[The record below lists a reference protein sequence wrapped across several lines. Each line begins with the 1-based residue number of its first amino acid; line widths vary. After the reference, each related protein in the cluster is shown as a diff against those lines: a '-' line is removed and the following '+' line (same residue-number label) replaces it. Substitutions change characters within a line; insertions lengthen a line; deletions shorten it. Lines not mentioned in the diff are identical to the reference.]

1 MPLPSGTRLGPYEVQ
16 SFIGAG
22 GMGVVYRARDT
33 RLGREV
39 AVKVLPP
46 AFARDADR
54 LARFEREAR
63 AVAAINHPN
72 IVSVYDIGSA
82 DIVDP
87 DQGPVRAA
95 YLITELLDGETLRDR
110 LAQGPL
116 SARKSA
122 DVAMQVARGLSA
134 AHDRGIVH
142 RDLKPENIVLLR
154 DGHAKIL
161 DFGLA
166 KQASEADGRFGDQQT
181 MAATDAG
188 TVLGT
193 VGYMAPE
200 QVRGEP
206 VDARSDLFALGVVL
220 FEIASGQRAFAR
232 PTAAETMTA
241 ILREDPPELHTTP
254 PALALPLSRIVRHAI
269 EKDPTNRFQSARD
282 FAFALQA
289 ISESTS
295 SSAELAA
302 PADSPTV
309 QPRRRDAF
317 GWIAAAL
324 FAVVAATIYWWP
336 RPAASTT
343 GAPVI
348 FAPALPFKDASLSS
362 PSVSPD
368 GLSVAFI
375 ARGASGDTIV
385 VRRLDSAQAKP
396 LKGTSGAQ
404 PGGIFWSP
412 DARWLGFFAGG
423 RLKVIEIASERIE
436 ELAEAAT
443 GYGGSWAPDGTIL
456 FSPGGHTPIFRVSAK
471 GGEAKA
477 VTTLDPARKDEAHRW
492 PQFLPDGRHFVY
504 APWMSGAVT
513 RKIQLASLDGAASE
527 TLFESEAGPIVAGG
541 YYLYVRDLPVSRV
554 MAQAFN
560 PSTFEP
566 DGRPVVVTDDNI
578 DFQWYLGDPKASA
591 SANVLIYTTGKL
603 TTSQLTWF
611 SRAGRPLGTV
621 GDPGVYYDPIISPD
635 GTTLAIERA
644 DTERGGSD
652 LWTIDLARNAASR
665 LTSAPGFESVS
676 MWTADGRQIVYG
688 ADPGSGPKLWIK
700 NASGTGTEE
709 VLLPHRAY
717 PVDVSRDGKFLLF
730 LVVGSTTQRDI
741 WIYDFERKTSSPLL
755 DSPFEESTAK
765 FSPDGRWIAYVS
777 DEAQKPEVYIRS
789 FPDGAAKIR
798 VSTGGG
804 DEPEWRRDG
813 KELFYL
819 APNTTLMSVEI
830 RQDGKT
836 LALGAVQPLFVT
848 NVERLRVIRNN
859 YTASLDGQRFLVMSP
874 IVHPSASPLV
884 GILNWSAGLSSRR

>member
-1 MPLPSGTRLGPYEVQ
+1 LGPYEIR

-22 GMGVVYRARDT
+22 GMGVVYRAQDT
-33 RLGREV
+33 RLGRDV

-46 AFARDADR
+46 MFARDADR

-72 IVSVYDIGSA
+72 IVSVHDIGSA

-87 DQGPVRAA
+87 DQGPMRAA

-110 LAQGPL
+110 LVQGPL

-122 DVAMQVARGLSA
+122 DVAMQIARGLSA

-166 KQASEADGRFGDQQT
+166 KQASAADGKPGDQQT

-200 QVRGEP
+200 QVRGES

-220 FEIASGQRAFAR
+220 YEIASGHRAFAR

-241 ILREDPPELHTTP
+241 ILREEPPELQTTP
-254 PALALPLSRIVRHAI
+254 PALSPALSRIVRHAI
-269 EKDPTNRFQSARD
+269 EKDPNDRFQSARD

-289 ISESTS
+289 MSESTS
-295 SSAELAA
+295 SSAEAAA
-302 PADSPTV
+302 PLPSGKSQT
-309 QPRRRDAF
+309 RRREAL

-324 FAVVAATIYWWP
+324 FAVIAATTYWWP
-336 RPAASTT
+336 RPAPSTT
-343 GAPVI
+343 GSPVI
-348 FAPALPFKDASLSS
+348 FAPALPFKDAALSS

-368 GLSVAFI
+368 GLSAAFI
-375 ARGASGDTIV
+375 ARGSSGDTIL
-385 VRRLDSAQAKP
+385 VRRLDSTQAKP

-404 PGGIFWSP
+404 AGGIFWSP
-412 DARWLGFFAGG
+412 DAQWLGFFAGG
-423 RLKVIEIASERIE
+423 RLKIIELASERIE
-436 ELAEAAT
+436 DLAEAPT
-443 GYGGSWAPDGTIL
+443 GYGGTWAPDGTIL
-456 FSPGGHTPIFRVSAK
+456 YSPGERTPIFRVSAK
-471 GGEAKA
+471 GGDATA
-477 VTTLDPARKDEAHRW
+477 VTTLDASRKDEAHRW

-513 RKIQLASLDGAASE
+513 RKIQLASLDGAAPK
-527 TLFESEAGPIVAGG
+527 TLFDAETGPIVAGG
-541 YYLYVRDLPVSRV
+541 YYLYVRDLPMSRL

-566 DGRPVVVTDDNI
+566 EGRPVVVSDDNI
-578 DFQWYLGDPKASA
+578 DFQWYMGNPKASA

-603 TTSQLTWF
+603 TMIQLTWF
-611 SRAGRPLGTV
+611 GRTGRPLGTV
-621 GDPGVYYDPIISPD
+621 GDPGVYYDPTISPD
-635 GTTLAIERA
+635 GATLAIERA
-644 DTERGGSD
+644 DTERGATD
-652 LWTIDLARNAASR
+652 LWTIDLARNTSSR
-665 LTSAPGFESVS
+665 LTTAPGFESVAT
-676 MWTADGRQIVYG
+676 WTADGRRIMYG

-700 NASGTGTEE
+700 NANGTGTEE
-709 VLLPHRAY
+709 ALLPQRAFPMDVSPDGKLALFVLL
-717 PVDVSRDGKFLLF
+717 GN
-730 LVVGSTTQRDI
+730 TTQRDI
-741 WIYDFERKTSSPLL
+741 WVYDFEHKTSASLL
-755 DSPFEESTAK
+755 DSPFDESVAK
-765 FSPDGRWIAYVS
+765 FSPDGKWIAYVS
-777 DEAQKPEVYIRS
+777 DEAQEPQVYIRS

-798 VSTGGG
+798 VSTAGG

-819 APNTTLMSVEI
+819 APDSTLM
-830 RQDGKT
+830 
-836 LALGAVQPLFVT
+836 AVGVRESGSTVTVDVPQPLFLT
-848 NVERLRVIRNN
+848 NVERARVIRNN
-859 YTASLDGQRFLVMSP
+859 YTVSLDGQRFLVMSP

-884 GILNWSAGLSSRR
+884 GILNWTAGLSSKR

>member
-1 MPLPSGTRLGPYEVQ
+1 LGPYEVR

-22 GMGVVYRARDT
+22 GMGEVYRARDT
-33 RLGREV
+33 RLDRDV

-72 IVSVYDIGSA
+72 IVSVHDIGSA
-82 DIVDP
+82 EIVDSG
-87 DQGPVRAA
+87 QGPIRAA

-122 DVAMQVARGLSA
+122 DVAIQVARGLSA

-166 KQASEADGRFGDQQT
+166 KQANVDGRPGDQQT

-200 QVRGEP
+200 QVRGES
-206 VDARSDLFALGVVL
+206 VDARSDLFALGIVL
-220 FEIASGQRAFAR
+220 YEIASGQRAFSR

-241 ILREDPPELHTTP
+241 ILREEPPELQTTP
-254 PALALPLSRIVRHAI
+254 PALAPALSRIVRHAI
-269 EKDPTNRFQSARD
+269 EKDPNDRFQSARD

-289 ISESTS
+289 VAEPS
-295 SSAELAA
+295 SSGSAPMVAA
-302 PADSPTV
+302 PPE
-309 QPRRRDAF
+309 PRRRWRTWLP
-317 GWIAAAL
+317 WILAAAMAT
-324 FAVVAATIYWWP
+324 FAAAVSMWP
-336 RPAASTT
+336 HSSASTT

-348 FAPALPFKDASLSS
+348 FAPALPFRDASLSS

-375 ARGASGDTIV
+375 TRGSSGDTIV
-385 VRRLDSAQAKP
+385 VRRLDSAQTKA

-423 RLKVIEIASERIE
+423 RLKIIELASERIE
-436 ELAEAAT
+436 ELAEAPT
-443 GYGGSWAPDGTIL
+443 GYGGTWGTDGTIL

-513 RKIQLASLDGAASE
+513 RKIQLASLDGGAPK
-527 TLFESEAGPIVAGG
+527 TLFDAETGPIVAGG

-560 PSTFEP
+560 PTTFEP

-578 DFQWYLGDPKASA
+578 DFQWYFGDPKASA

-635 GTTLAIERA
+635 GMTLAVERA
-644 DTERGGSD
+644 DTARGGTD
-652 LWTIDLARNAASR
+652 LWTIDLARNAPSR
-665 LTSAPGFESVS
+665 VTTAPGFASVA
-676 MWTADGRQIVYG
+676 MWTADGRRIVYG
-688 ADPGSGPKLWIK
+688 ADPGPGPKMWIK
-700 NASGTGTEE
+700 NANGTGTEE
-709 VLLPHRAY
+709 ALLPHRAY
-717 PVDVSRDGKFLLF
+717 PMDVSRDGKFLLF
-730 LVVGSTTQRDI
+730 LVVGGTTQRDI
-741 WIYDFERKTSSPLL
+741 WIYDFDHKTSSPLL
-755 DSPFEESTAK
+755 DSPFDETTAK
-765 FSPDGRWIAYVS
+765 FSPDGKWIAYVS
-777 DEAQKPEVYIRS
+777 DEAQKPEVYLRS
-789 FPDGAAKIR
+789 FPDGATKLR
-798 VSTGGG
+798 VSAGGG

-819 APNTTLMSVEI
+819 APDTTLMAVEI

-836 LALGAVQPLFVT
+836 LALGNVQPLFVT
-848 NVERLRVIRNN
+848 NVERARVIRNN

-884 GILNWSAGLSSRR
+884 GMLNWAAGLSSKR

>member
-1 MPLPSGTRLGPYEVQ
+1 MPFPSGTRLGPYEVL

-33 RLGREV
+33 RLGRDV

-72 IVSVYDIGSA
+72 IVSVHDIGSA
-82 DIVDP
+82 DVVDP
-87 DQGPVRAA
+87 DQGPLRAA
-95 YLITELLDGETLRDR
+95 YLITELLDGETLRDQ

-122 DVAMQVARGLSA
+122 DVAMQVAHGLSA

-154 DGHAKIL
+154 DGRAKIL

-166 KQASEADGRFGDQQT
+166 KQASTADGKPGDQQT

-200 QVRGEP
+200 QVRGES

-220 FEIASGQRAFAR
+220 YELASGRRAFAR

-241 ILREDPPELHTTP
+241 ILREDPPELQTTP
-254 PALALPLSRIVRHAI
+254 PALSSGLSRIVRHAI
-269 EKDPTNRFQSARD
+269 EKDPNNRFQSARD
-282 FAFALQA
+282 FAFALQGM
-289 ISESTS
+289 SESTS
-295 SSAELAA
+295 SAAEATVPSVSATR
-302 PADSPTV
+302 S
-309 QPRRRDAF
+309 RRRDTF

-324 FAVVAATIYWWP
+324 LAVVAAAIYLWP
-336 RPAASTT
+336 RSAPMTTAS
-343 GAPVI
+343 PVV
-348 FAPALPFKDASLSS
+348 FAPTLPFRDSALSS

-375 ARGASGDTIV
+375 SHGRAGDAIV
-385 VRRLDSAQAKP
+385 VRRLDSPLAKP
-396 LKGTSGAQ
+396 LKGTAGAQ
-404 PGGIFWSP
+404 PGGVFWSP

-423 RLKVIEIASERIE
+423 RLKIIELSSERIE
-436 ELAEAAT
+436 NLAEAVS
-443 GYGGSWAPDGTIL
+443 GYGGTWGPDGTIL
-456 FSPGGHTPIFRVSAK
+456 FNPGGRTPIMRVSAK
-471 GGEAKA
+471 GGDVTA
-477 VTTLDPARKDEAHRW
+477 VTTLDPDRHDEAHRW
-492 PQFLPDGRHFVY
+492 PQFLPDGRHFVF

-513 RKIQLASLDGAASE
+513 RKIQLASIDGGPSKTVFDA
-527 TLFESEAGPIVAGG
+527 ESGPIVAGG
-541 YYLYVRDLPVSRV
+541 YYVYVRDQPVSRL

-560 PSTFEP
+560 PTTFEP
-566 DGRPVVVTDDNI
+566 DGRPVLITADDNI
-578 DFQWYLGDPKASA
+578 DFHWYSGDPKASA
-591 SANVLIYTTGKL
+591 SANALLYTTGKL
-603 TTSQLTWF
+603 TWSQLTWF
-611 SRAGRPLGTV
+611 SRTGRPLGTV
-621 GDPGVYYDPIISPD
+621 GDPGVYYDPAISPD
-635 GTTLAIERA
+635 GTTLAVERA
-644 DTERGGSD
+644 DTERGASD
-652 LWTIDLARNAASR
+652 LWTIDLARNASSR
-665 LTSAPGFESVS
+665 FTSSPGFESVA
-676 MWTADGRQIVYG
+676 MWSADGRRILYG
-688 ADPGSGPKLWIK
+688 SDPGPGPKLWMK
-700 NASGTGTEE
+700 NASGAGTEE
-709 VLLPHRAY
+709 VVVPNRAY
-717 PVDVSRDGKFLLF
+717 PVDVSRDGKYLTY

-741 WIYDFERKTSSPLL
+741 WLYDFETKTSLPLL
-755 DSPFEESTAK
+755 DSPFEETTAK
-765 FSPDGRWIAYVS
+765 FSPDGKWIAYVS
-777 DEAQKPEVYIRS
+777 DEAQAPEVYIRS
-789 FPDGAAKIR
+789 FPDGATKIR

-819 APNTTLMSVEI
+819 AADSTLTAVEI

-848 NVERLRVIRNN
+848 NVQRPRVIRNN
-859 YTASLDGQRFLVMSP
+859 YTASVDGQRFLVMSP

-884 GILNWSAGLSSRR
+884 GILNWTAGLSSKR

>member
-1 MPLPSGTRLGPYEVQ
+1 MPLQSGTRLGPYEIR

-22 GMGVVYRARDT
+22 GMGMVYRARDT
-33 RLGREV
+33 RLDRDV

-72 IVSVYDIGSA
+72 IVSVHDIGSA
-82 DIVDP
+82 EIVDP
-87 DQGPVRAA
+87 DQGPISAA

-122 DVAMQVARGLSA
+122 DVAIQVARGLAA

-166 KQASEADGRFGDQQT
+166 KQADVNGRSGDQQT

-206 VDARSDLFALGVVL
+206 VDARSDLFALGIVL
-220 FEIASGQRAFAR
+220 YEIASGQRAFSR

-241 ILREDPPELHTTP
+241 ILREEPPELQTMP
-254 PALALPLSRIVRHAI
+254 PALAPALSRIVRHAI
-269 EKDPTNRFQSARD
+269 EKNPNDRFQSARD
-282 FAFALQA
+282 FAFALQTVA
-289 ISESTS
+289 EPSG
-295 SSAELAA
+295 SAPTLAA
-302 PADSPTV
+302 PPE
-309 QPRRRDAF
+309 PRRQWRT
-317 GWIAAAL
+317 WL
-324 FAVVAATIYWWP
+324 PWMVAATMAAVTVALVVWP
-336 RPAASTT
+336 RSRSSAP
-343 GAPVI
+343 GLPVI
-348 FAPALPFKDASLSS
+348 FAPALPFRDASLSS
-362 PSVSPD
+362 PSISPD

-375 ARGASGDTIV
+375 AHGPSLDAIV
-385 VRRLDSAQAKP
+385 VRRLDSAQSKP
-396 LKGTSGAQ
+396 LKGTGGAQ

-423 RLKVIEIASERIE
+423 RLKIIELASERIE
-436 ELAEAAT
+436 ELAEAVS
-443 GYGGSWAPDGTIL
+443 GYGGTWGPDGTIL
-456 FSPGGHTPIFRVSAK
+456 FSPGGHTPIFRVNAK
-471 GGEAKA
+471 GGEATA

-513 RKIQLASLDGAASE
+513 RKIQLASLDGGAPK
-527 TLFESEAGPIVAGG
+527 TLFDAETGPIVAGG

-578 DFQWYLGDPKASA
+578 DFHWYLGDPKASA

-603 TTSQLTWF
+603 TMSQLTWF
-611 SRAGRPLGTV
+611 SRTGRPLGTV

-635 GTTLAIERA
+635 GSTLAVERA
-644 DTERGGSD
+644 DTERGATD
-652 LWTIDLARNAASR
+652 LWTIDLARNASSR
-665 LTSAPGFESVS
+665 LTTAPGFESVA
-676 MWTADGRQIVYG
+676 MWTADGRRIIYG
-688 ADPGSGPKLWIK
+688 ADPGSGPRMWIK
-700 NASGTGTEE
+700 NANGTGAEE

-717 PVDVSRDGKFLLF
+717 PMDVSRDGKLVLF
-730 LVVGSTTQRDI
+730 LVVGGTTQRDI
-741 WIYDFERKTSSPLL
+741 WVYDFEHKTSSPLL
-755 DSPFEESTAK
+755 DSPFEETTAK
-765 FSPDGRWIAYVS
+765 FSPDGKWIAYVS

-789 FPDGAAKIR
+789 FPDGATKLR
-798 VSTGGG
+798 VSAGGG

-819 APNTTLMSVEI
+819 APDTTLMAVDI

-836 LALGAVQPLFVT
+836 LALGNIQPLFVT
-848 NVERLRVIRNN
+848 NVERPRVIRNN
-859 YTASLDGQRFLVMSP
+859 YTASLDGQKFLVMSP
-874 IVHPSASPLV
+874 LVHPSASPLV
-884 GILNWSAGLSSRR
+884 GILNWAAGLSSKR